1 MSEQL
6 ILKCEDSITG
16 ILTALFDAFVYKNSM
31 QQPYEDSISIE
42 IGEHSN
48 IMLFAREIEIR
59 TDEEKAAK
67 TVYAIQS
74 KLGFSVYQT
83 VFYALC
89 HFDPERATTV
99 LGYLVRAFSKGSQ
112 IREYLAD
119 PYVIRVMELSRKV
132 GNECQK
138 LLGFTR
144 FWDTGRFLLAE
155 IEPKCDALPV
165 MQEHFADRFPNENF
179 IIFDKKRKYA
189 LVHPAYKSCFFVAG
203 IEAEEKEAAF
213 SEAFGE
219 KEALMSKD
227 RYEEMWRAYF
237 STMAIDERFNEKCQ
251 NTLLPKWY
259 RKHMLEFS

>member
-6 ILKCEDSITG
+6 VLKCEDSITG
-16 ILTALFDAFVYKNSM
+16 ILTALFDAFVYKNNM
-31 QQPYEDSISIE
+31 PQPYEDSITIA
-42 IGEHSN
+42 IGDN
-48 IMLFAREIEIR
+48 CNAMLFAREIEVI
-59 TDEEKAAK
+59 TNEEKAAK
-67 TVYAIQS
+67 TVYAIQN

-89 HFDPERATTV
+89 HFDEDRATTV
-99 LGYLVRAFSKGSQ
+99 LGYLVRAFSKGSR

-119 PYVIRVMELSRKV
+119 PYVVQVMELSRKV

-144 FWDTGRFLLAE
+144 FRDTGKFLLAE
-155 IEPKCDALPV
+155 IEPKCDELPV

-189 LVHPAYKSCFFVAG
+189 LVHPAFQSCFFVAG
-203 IEAEEKEAAF
+203 IEDGQRNETF
-213 SEAFGE
+213 SQAFGE
-219 KEALMSKD
+219 GDVVMQKD
-227 RYEEMWRAYF
+227 SYEQLWRTYF
-237 STMAIDERFNEKCQ
+237 SSMAIGERFNEKCQ